1 MTFNKSHIVNH
12 MEINQLK
19 NIVIDQREE
28 VVEQLKTVIKRD
40 VDLIKIKKYLSHPNV
55 LIITG
60 IRRCGKS
67 TLATMI
73 LSGEKFA
80 YINLDD
86 NELINF
92 SSEDFNKLLQ
102 AFYELYGSDLQYL
115 IFDEI
120 QNIPGW
126 ELFVSKLRRTKKII
140 ITGSNA
146 NLLSMELSTHLTGR
160 HIDYYLT
167 TFSFAEY
174 LQYHKVKLG
183 TDDLFSTKKKAE
195 ISLHLNSYIKSG
207 GFPEV
212 YKFGEVMADNIFD
225 DILNKDIL
233 IRRQIKHKAEFK
245 KVASYLLANHSQE
258 FTYAKLKNVFEIK
271 NIQTLKNYIEYLRES
286 YLIFIL
292 ERFSFKLKQQVIAPK
307 KIYVIDNALLG
318 KSSAEFSDNIGKKI
332 ENIVF
337 LELMRRSAQDKKE
350 SIFYWQDHAGREV
363 DFLVKKDKKVVKLI
377 QVAYSLSQPST
388 KEREL
393 KSLIIGSE
401 QLRCD
406 NLSIITMED
415 DGEEIVG
422 GKKIKII
429 SLGRFLLT
437 ADKEL

>member
-1 MTFNKSHIVNH
+1 

-19 NIVIDQREE
+19 NVITDQREE
-28 VVEQLKTVIKRD
+28 VVEQLKIVIKRD
-40 VDLIKIKKYLSHPNV
+40 VDLVKIKKYLSHPNV

-67 TLATMI
+67 TLATMV

-80 YINLDD
+80 YINFDD

-92 SSEDFNKLLQ
+92 NSNDFNKLLQ

-120 QNIPGW
+120 QNVPGW
-126 ELFVSKLRRTKKII
+126 ELFVSKLRRTKKVI

-146 NLLSMELSTHLTGR
+146 NLLSTELSTHLTGR

-174 LQYHKVKLG
+174 LKYHKLKLNAG
-183 TDDLFSTKKKAE
+183 ELFSTKKKAE
-195 ISLHLNSYIKSG
+195 INLYLNSYIKSG

-212 YKFGEVMADNIFD
+212 YKFGEIMADNIFD

-233 IRRQIKHKAEFK
+233 IRHQIKHKAEFK
-245 KVASYLLANHSQE
+245 KVASYLLANYSQE
-258 FTYAKLKNVFEIK
+258 FTYAKLKNVFEVK
-271 NIQTLKNYIEYLRES
+271 NVQTLKNYIEYLRES
-286 YLIFIL
+286 YLVFIL
-292 ERFSFKLKQQVIAPK
+292 ERFSFKLKQQAIAPK

-318 KSSAEFSDNIGKKI
+318 KSSAEFSENIGKKI

-337 LELMRRSAQDKKE
+337 LELMRRSAQNNNE
-350 SIFYWQDHAGREV
+350 HIFYWQDHAGREV

-377 QVAYSLSQPST
+377 QVAYSLEQLKT
-388 KEREL
+388 REREI
-393 KSLIIGSE
+393 KSLMVGSE
-401 QLRCD
+401 QLKCD
-406 NLSIITMED
+406 DLNIITMED
-415 DGEEIVG
+415 DGEEAID

-437 ADKEL
+437 DNDLS

>member
-1 MTFNKSHIVNH
+1 

-19 NIVIDQREE
+19 NVIINQREE
-28 VVEQLKTVIKRD
+28 VVEQLQAVIKRD
-40 VDLIKIKKYLSHPNV
+40 VDLVKIKKYLSHPNV

-80 YINLDD
+80 YINFDD

-92 SSEDFNKLLQ
+92 SSGDFNKLLQ

-126 ELFVSKLRRTKKII
+126 ELFVAKLRRAKRII

-174 LQYHKVKLG
+174 LKYHKVSIG
-183 TDDLFSTKKKAE
+183 ADEIFSTKKKAE
-195 ISLHLNSYIKSG
+195 IGLHLNDYIKSG

-225 DILNKDIL
+225 DIINKDIL
-233 IRRQIKHKAEFK
+233 IRRQIKHKTEFK
-245 KVASYLLANHSQE
+245 KVASYLLANYSQE

-286 YLIFIL
+286 YLVFIL

-318 KSSAEFSDNIGKKI
+318 KSSAEFSENIGKRI

-337 LELMRRSAQDKKE
+337 LELTRRSAQNNKE
-350 SIFYWQDHAGREV
+350 SVFYWQDHAGREV
-363 DFLVKKDKKVVKLI
+363 DFLVKKDRKVVKLI
-377 QVAYSLSQPST
+377 QVAYSLDQLKT
-388 KEREL
+388 KEREIR
-393 KSLIIGSE
+393 SLIIGSE
-401 QLRCD
+401 QLKCND
-406 NLSIITMED
+406 LTVVTMED
-415 DGEEIVG
+415 DGEEIVD
-422 GKKIKII
+422 GKKIKIV
-429 SLGRFLLT
+429 SLGRFLL
-437 ADKEL
+437 ASGEA